1 MKVLK
6 QCITTKYNDAFSS
19 QIVDIEGKANFQ
31 KLNQFFSDARI
42 TTLNPTFELFHDP
55 IDKVIQ
61 VSNGKNRQRRE
72 PKISIPRNE
81 TAREIDEINRV
92 TRPMDHK
99 NRKIEWWRQNVV
111 PKAKELWDDQRV
123 LNLADFVESTMIIDS
138 NTVGLSFTWL
148 NNVNKSDK
156 LTEQSLMNLKN
167 R

>member
-1 MKVLK
+1 
-6 QCITTKYNDAFSS
+6 
-19 QIVDIEGKANFQ
+19 
-31 KLNQFFSDARI
+31 
-42 TTLNPTFELFHDP
+42 
-55 IDKVIQ
+55 
-61 VSNGKNRQRRE
+61 
-72 PKISIPRNE
+72 
-81 TAREIDEINRV
+81 
-92 TRPMDHK
+92 MDHK